1 MNVRPANFDD
11 SLSSALLNHELPQ
24 SGFGM
29 FTDAEQGAEYSDGTI
44 APSRLSD
51 HLRFESTLCG
61 HGGMAP
67 ACEALSQMTAAD
79 SSGTIVPAML
89 HSGQRNE
96 SGRFA
101 PSKNGDQLRE
111 EQEIAQKRSLE
122 CGKPSHRAK
131 KSRSH
136 PSTRSQGSVS
146 SKRRRMTTSAPD
158 QVEIR
163 NAIAKKLRTHDHEL
177 AEDMTNLYLATASS
191 DSLCQLKDVLVA
203 TWGTSNWTMGQT
215 SSTIADT
222 LHMLEKL
229 ENVQQAACFIRRI
242 LLLRLYKLRETFAS
256 RFKEYGKHQGHND
269 DQPDMLIVGKVESNI
284 LDCLMEDAYPGIDRR
299 PQDADSIRKWRDKYG
314 TEKKALQNRFQSAKK
329 WNVLSERFSCGVIA
343 LVPSGGQFHI
353 QNQKYDIHYSIDRS
367 C

>member
-29 FTDAEQGAEYSDGTI
+29 FTDAEQGAEYSDATI
-44 APSRLSD
+44 APSHLSD

-67 ACEALSQMTAAD
+67 TCEALSEMTAAD

-89 HSGQRNE
+89 HSGQRND

-203 TWGTSNWTMGQT
+203 TWGTSNLTMGQT

-269 DQPDMLIVGKVESNI
+269 DQPDMLMVGKVESNI

-299 PQDADSIRKWRDKYG
+299 PQDADSIRKWREKYG

-353 QNQKYDIHYSIDRS
+353 QNQKYDIHYSNDRS